1 MAPWPCSA
9 GGFTQNFRLRLA
21 SYTADQWEVGRGR
34 ADQSE
39 LTCLQVV
46 EPVPDALLQPEV
58 DAAGAGDAEADGEV
72 AALVQQ
78 RHALDGG
85 QPQLQQVTGSRGSDP
100 GLATHLEQEFS
111 HLGEL

>member
-1 MAPWPCSA
+1 MR
-9 GGFTQNFRLRLA
+9 GK
-21 SYTADQWEVGRGR
+21 DGR
-34 ADQSE
+34 ADQSQ

-58 DAAGAGDAEADGEV
+58 DAARAGDAEADGEV

-85 QPQLQQVTGSRGSDP
+85 QPQLQQVTGSRG
-100 GLATHLEQEFS
+100 
-111 HLGEL
+111 LGPRLSY